1 MRREKMTSGPS
12 EIILLSTGL
21 IVAALVSG
29 ILLGTWDDM
38 DDVLDER
45 GKQSAEDVRTRV
57 SLVSD
62 PINIAWEGGEDAK
75 IHLQNSGDTFLD
87 VNSVGAALGG
97 TTMTV
102 TVTDG
107 VTTEWLP
114 GKTVQF
120 TLTNSGLDTDL
131 ISGDNDLTM
140 TVSVSSTAT
149 GYTGLDTLREE
160 VRIVKP

>member
-1 MRREKMTSGPS
+1 MSASGPS
-12 EIILLSTGL
+12 EMILLSAGL
-21 IVAALVSG
+21 IVAALISG
-29 ILLGTWDDM
+29 ILLQTWDDM

-45 GKQSAEDVRTRV
+45 GKQGAEDVRTRV

-62 PINIAWEGGEDAK
+62 PINIQWEGTDNAK

-87 VNSVGAALGG
+87 VNSVGATLGG
-97 TTMTV
+97 ATMTV

-114 GKTVQF
+114 GETVQF

-131 ISGDNDLTM
+131 SEGDNDLLM
-140 TVSVSSTAT
+140 SVSVSSTAT
-149 GYTGLDTLREE
+149 GYTGQDTLREE
-160 VRIVKP
+160 VRIVKPS

>member
-1 MRREKMTSGPS
+1 MAGSGPS
-12 EIILLSTGL
+12 ELILLSAGL

-29 ILLGTWDDM
+29 ILLDTWDDM

-45 GKQSAEDVRTRV
+45 GKQGAEDVRTRV

-62 PINIAWEGGEDAK
+62 PINIAWVGTDNAK

-102 TVTDG
+102 TVTNG
-107 VTTEWLP
+107 ETQWLP
-114 GKTVQF
+114 GETVQF
-120 TLTNSGLDTDL
+120 TLTNSGLDSDL
-131 ISGDNDLTM
+131 SEGDNDLLM
-140 TVSVSSTAT
+140 VVSVSSTAT

-160 VRIVKP
+160 VRIVKPA

>member
-1 MRREKMTSGPS
+1 MAGSGPS
-12 EIILLSTGL
+12 ELILLSAGL

-29 ILLGTWDDM
+29 ILLQTWDDM

-45 GKQSAEDVRTRV
+45 GRQGAEDVRTRV

-62 PINIAWEGGEDAK
+62 PINIAWEGSDNVK

-87 VNSVGAALGG
+87 VNSVGAVLGG
-97 TTMTV
+97 ATMTV

-114 GKTVQF
+114 GETVQF
-120 TLTNSGLDTDL
+120 TLTNAGLDTDL
-131 ISGDNDLTM
+131 SDGDNDLLM
-140 TVSVSSTAT
+140 TVSVSSTAS
-149 GYTGLDTLREE
+149 GYTGVDSLREE
-160 VRIVKP
+160 VRIVKS

>member
-1 MRREKMTSGPS
+1 MTSGPS

-45 GKQSAEDVRTRV
+45 GKQGAEDVRTRV

-62 PINIAWEGGEDAK
+62 PINIAWEDSNNVK

-87 VNSVGAALGG
+87 VNSVGAALAG

-114 GKTVQF
+114 GETVQF
-120 TLTNSGLDTDL
+120 TLTNAGLHSSL
-131 ISGDNDLTM
+131 IVGDNDLLM
-140 TVSVSSTAT
+140 TVSASSTAT

-160 VRIVKP
+160 VRIVKPA

>member
-1 MRREKMTSGPS
+1 VAGSGPS
-12 EIILLSTGL
+12 ELILLSAGL

-29 ILLGTWDDM
+29 ILLDTWDDM

-45 GKQSAEDVRTRV
+45 GKQGAEDVRTRV

-62 PINIAWEGGEDAK
+62 PINIAWVGADNAK
-75 IHLQNSGDTFLD
+75 IYLQNSGDTFLD
-87 VNSVGAALGG
+87 VNSVGAVVGG

-102 TVTDG
+102 TVTNG
-107 VTTEWLP
+107 ETQWLP
-114 GKTVQF
+114 GETVQF

-131 ISGDNDLTM
+131 SEGDNDLLM
-140 TVSVSSTAT
+140 IVSVSSTAT

-160 VRIVKP
+160 VRIVKPA

>member
-1 MRREKMTSGPS
+1 MTSGPS

-45 GKQSAEDVRTRV
+45 GKQGAEDVRTRV

-62 PINIAWEGGEDAK
+62 PINIAWENSNNVK

-87 VNSVGAALGG
+87 VNSVGAALAG

-114 GKTVQF
+114 GETVQF
-120 TLTNSGLDTDL
+120 TLTNAGLHGSLTL
-131 ISGDNDLTM
+131 GDNDLLM
-140 TVSVSSTAT
+140 MVSVSSTAT
-149 GYTGLDTLREE
+149 GYTGVDTLREE

>member
-1 MRREKMTSGPS
+1 MTSGPS

-45 GKQSAEDVRTRV
+45 GKQGAEDVRTRV

-62 PINIAWEGGEDAK
+62 PINIAWEGDDNVK

-87 VNSVGAALGG
+87 VNSVGAALAG

-114 GKTVQF
+114 GETVQF
-120 TLTNSGLDTDL
+120 TLTNAGLDSSL
-131 ISGDNDLTM
+131 IGGDNDLLM
-140 TVSVSSTAT
+140 TVSASSTAT

-160 VRIVKP
+160 VRIVKPA

>member
-1 MRREKMTSGPS
+1 MSASGPS
-12 EIILLSTGL
+12 EMILLSAGL

-29 ILLGTWDDM
+29 ILLQTWDDM

-45 GKQSAEDVRTRV
+45 GKQGAEDVRTRV

-62 PINIAWEGGEDAK
+62 PINIQWEGTDNAK

-87 VNSVGAALGG
+87 VNSVGATLGG

-114 GKTVQF
+114 GDVVQF
-120 TLTNSGLDTDL
+120 TLTNSGLDSDL
-131 ISGDNDLTM
+131 TAGDNDLLM
-140 TVSVSSTAT
+140 SVSVSSTAT
-149 GYTGLDTLREE
+149 GYTGQDTLREE
-160 VRIVKP
+160 VRIVKPS

>member
-1 MRREKMTSGPS
+1 MTSGPS

-45 GKQSAEDVRTRV
+45 GKQGAEDVRTRV

-62 PINIAWEGGEDAK
+62 PINIAWEDSNNVK

-87 VNSVGAALGG
+87 VNSVGAALAG

-102 TVTDG
+102 TITDG
-107 VTTEWLP
+107 ITTEWLP
-114 GKTVQF
+114 GETVQF
-120 TLTNSGLDTDL
+120 TLTNGGLHGSL
-131 ISGDNDLTM
+131 IVGDNDLLM
-140 TVSVSSTAT
+140 TVSASSTAT

-160 VRIVKP
+160 VRIVKPA

>member
-1 MRREKMTSGPS
+1 MAASGPS
-12 EIILLSTGL
+12 EMILLSAGL

-29 ILLGTWDDM
+29 ILLQTWDDM

-45 GKQSAEDVRTRV
+45 GKQGAEDVRTRV

-62 PINIAWEGGEDAK
+62 PINIQWEGTDNAK

-87 VNSVGAALGG
+87 VNSVGATLGG
-97 TTMTV
+97 ATMTV

-114 GKTVQF
+114 GETVQF

-131 ISGDNDLTM
+131 DDGDNDLLMSVT
-140 TVSVSSTAT
+140 VSSTAT
-149 GYTGLDTLREE
+149 GYTGQDTLREE

>member
-1 MRREKMTSGPS
+1 VEIMAASGPS
-12 EIILLSTGL
+12 ELILLSAGL

-29 ILLGTWDDM
+29 ILLQTWDDM

-45 GKQSAEDVRTRV
+45 GKQGAEDVRTRV

-62 PINIAWEGGEDAK
+62 PINIQWEGGNNAK

-107 VTTEWLP
+107 STTEWLP
-114 GKTVQF
+114 GDVVQF
-120 TLTNSGLDTDL
+120 TLTNGDLNPSLSSG
-131 ISGDNDLTM
+131 GNDLTLFV
-140 TVSVSSTAT
+140 TVSSTAA
-149 GYTGLDTLREE
+149 GYTGADTIWEE

>member
-1 MRREKMTSGPS
+1 MAASGPS
-12 EIILLSTGL
+12 EMILLSAGL

-29 ILLGTWDDM
+29 ILLQTWDDM

-45 GKQSAEDVRTRV
+45 GKQGAEDVKTRV

-62 PINIAWEGGEDAK
+62 PINIQWEGSNNAK

-107 VTTEWLP
+107 STTEWLP
-114 GKTVQF
+114 GDVVQF
-120 TLTNSGLDTDL
+120 TLTNGDLNPSLSSG
-131 ISGDNDLTM
+131 GNDLTLFV
-140 TVSVSSTAT
+140 TVSSTAT
-149 GYTGLDTLREE
+149 GYTGADTIWEE

>member
-1 MRREKMTSGPS
+1 MAASGPS
-12 EIILLSTGL
+12 ELILLSAGL

-29 ILLGTWDDM
+29 ILLQTWDDM

-45 GKQSAEDVRTRV
+45 GKQGAEDVKTRV

-62 PINIAWEGGEDAK
+62 PINIQWEGSDNSK
-75 IHLQNSGDTFLD
+75 IYLQNSGDTFLD

-107 VTTEWLP
+107 STTEWLP
-114 GKTVQF
+114 GDVVQF
-120 TLTNSGLDTDL
+120 TLTNGDLNPSLSSG
-131 ISGDNDLTM
+131 GNDLTLFV
-140 TVSVSSTAT
+140 TVSSTAT
-149 GYTGLDTLREE
+149 GYTGADTIWEE

>member
-1 MRREKMTSGPS
+1 MAGSGPS
-12 EIILLSTGL
+12 ELILLSAGL

-29 ILLGTWDDM
+29 ILLDTWDDM

-45 GKQSAEDVRTRV
+45 GKQGAEDVRTRV

-62 PINIAWEGGEDAK
+62 PINIAWEGDDNSK

-87 VNSVGAALGG
+87 VNSVGAVLGG
-97 TTMTV
+97 ATMTV

-107 VTTEWLP
+107 VTTQWLP
-114 GKTVQF
+114 GETVQF
-120 TLTNSGLDTDL
+120 TLTNSGLDVDL
-131 ISGDNDLTM
+131 SEGDNDLLM
-140 TVSVSSTAT
+140 TVSVSSTTT

-160 VRIVKP
+160 VRIVKPA

>member
-1 MRREKMTSGPS
+1 MTSGPS
-12 EIILLSTGL
+12 EIILLSAGL

-38 DDVLDER
+38 DDILDER
-45 GKQSAEDVRTRV
+45 GKQGAEDVRTRV

-107 VTTEWLP
+107 VTTKWLP
-114 GKTVQF
+114 GETVQF
-120 TLTNSGLDTDL
+120 TLTNSGLDSSLTE
-131 ISGDNDLTM
+131 GDNDLLM
-140 TVSVSSTAT
+140 MVSVSSTAT
-149 GYTGLDTLREE
+149 GYTGVDSLREE
-160 VRIVKP
+160 VRIVKPA

>member
-1 MRREKMTSGPS
+1 MAASGPS
-12 EIILLSTGL
+12 EIILLSAGL

-29 ILLGTWDDM
+29 ILLQTWDDM

-45 GKQSAEDVRTRV
+45 GKQGAEDVRTRV

-62 PINIAWEGGEDAK
+62 PINIQWDNSDNVK

-87 VNSVGAALGG
+87 VNSVGAVLGG

-114 GKTVQF
+114 G
-120 TLTNSGLDTDL
+120 TLSSSRSPTQTSTRRFQ
-131 ISGDNDLTM
+131 GDNDLLM

>member
-1 MRREKMTSGPS
+1 MTSGPS

-45 GKQSAEDVRTRV
+45 GKQGAEDVRTRV

-62 PINIAWEGGEDAK
+62 PINIAWENSNNVK

-87 VNSVGAALGG
+87 VNSVGAALAG

-114 GKTVQF
+114 GETVQF
-120 TLTNSGLDTDL
+120 TLTNAGLDSSL
-131 ISGDNDLTM
+131 IGGDNDLLM
-140 TVSVSSTAT
+140 TVSASSTAT

-160 VRIVKP
+160 VRIVKPA

>member
-1 MRREKMTSGPS
+1 MTSGPS

-45 GKQSAEDVRTRV
+45 GKQGAEDVRTRV

-62 PINIAWEGGEDAK
+62 PINIAWEDSNNVK

-87 VNSVGAALGG
+87 VNSVGAAIAG

-107 VTTEWLP
+107 ATTQWLP
-114 GKTVQF
+114 GDTVQF
-120 TLTNSGLDTDL
+120 TLTNSGLDSDL
-131 ISGDNDLTM
+131 TEGDNDLLI

-160 VRIVKP
+160 VRIVKPA

>member
-1 MRREKMTSGPS
+1 MAGSGPS
-12 EIILLSTGL
+12 ELILLSAGL

-29 ILLGTWDDM
+29 ILLQTWDDM

-45 GKQSAEDVRTRV
+45 GKQGAEDVRTRV

-62 PINIAWEGGEDAK
+62 PINIAWEGSDNAK

-87 VNSVGAALGG
+87 VNSVGAVIGG

-107 VTTEWLP
+107 TTTEWLP
-114 GKTVQF
+114 GETVQF
-120 TLTNSGLDTDL
+120 TLTSSGLDSDL
-131 ISGDNDLTM
+131 TEGDNDLLM
-140 TVSVSSTAT
+140 IVSVSSTAS

>member
-1 MRREKMTSGPS
+1 MAASGPS
-12 EIILLSTGL
+12 ELILLSAGL

-29 ILLGTWDDM
+29 ILLQTWDDM

-45 GKQSAEDVRTRV
+45 GKQGAEDVKTRV

-62 PINIAWEGGEDAK
+62 PINIQWEGSNNAK

-107 VTTEWLP
+107 STTEWLP
-114 GKTVQF
+114 GDVVQF
-120 TLTNSGLDTDL
+120 TLTNGDLNPSLSSG
-131 ISGDNDLTM
+131 GNDLTLFV
-140 TVSVSSTAT
+140 TVSSTAT
-149 GYTGLDTLREE
+149 GYTGADTIWEE

>member
-1 MRREKMTSGPS
+1 MAASGPS
-12 EIILLSTGL
+12 EIILLSAGL

-29 ILLGTWDDM
+29 ILLQTWDDM

-45 GKQSAEDVRTRV
+45 GKQGAEDVRTRA
-57 SLVSD
+57 SLITD
-62 PINIAWEGGEDAK
+62 PINIPWENSDNVK

-87 VNSVGAALGG
+87 VNSVGAVLGG

-114 GKTVQF
+114 GDVVQF
-120 TLTNSGLDTDL
+120 TLTNSGLD
-131 ISGDNDLTM
+131 
-140 TVSVSSTAT
+140 SSLSCLL
-149 GYTGLDTLREE
+149 YTSPSPRDS
-160 VRIVKP
+160 